1 MGTDY
6 NSCSLLKS
14 RHHETVSDFSMCKE
28 AVIIDFMPIV
38 NVLATDDLALNVLEL
53 LGKPVELY
61 LPLQSC

>member
-1 MGTDY
+1 M
-6 NSCSLLKS
+6 LKF
-14 RHHETVSDFSMCKE
+14 RHHEIVSDFSMCKE

-53 LGKPVELY
+53 QRKPIELY